1 MPAFLTDPDI
11 PAEEL
16 RQRLYC
22 GDLVILTRLR
32 ALGGVRRLHAG
43 RAGQAVRPA

>member
-11 PAEEL
+11 PAEDL
-16 RQRLYC
+16 RQRLYR

-32 ALGGVRRLHAG
+32 DAQGVCRLHAG
-43 RAGQAVRPA
+43 